1 MAVKIKDMP
10 ILDRPRERMIKYG
23 SSYLSDSE
31 LLAILLISGNNK
43 YSAKDLANVILKECN
58 EIKNLVNMNY
68 TKLIKIK
75 GIKSSKACIILACI
89 ELAKRINKEISDLNN
104 VKINNSKLV
113 YDYYKDIL
121 KDEKQECFYCLYL
134 DNSKKVINDKLLF
147 KGTLNYSLVHPRE
160 VFKEAYMLSASAII
174 CVHNHP
180 SGNINPSNQDIDI
193 TNNIVE
199 LGNLHGIKI
208 LDHIII
214 GKERYYSFLENNL
227 ITL

>member
-10 ILDRPRERMIKYG
+10 TLDRPRERLIKYG

-43 YSAKDLANVILKECN
+43 SSAKDLANIILKECN
-58 EIKNLVNMNY
+58 GIKNLVNMNY
-68 TKLIKIK
+68 TKLVKIN
-75 GIKSSKACIILACI
+75 GIKDSKACIILACI
-89 ELAKRINKEISDLNN
+89 ELAKRMNKEISDLSRM
-104 VKINNSKLV
+104 KINNSKLV
-113 YDYYKDIL
+113 YEYYKDIL

-193 TNNIVE
+193 TNNIIE

-214 GKERYYSFLENNL
+214 GKDRYYSFLENDL